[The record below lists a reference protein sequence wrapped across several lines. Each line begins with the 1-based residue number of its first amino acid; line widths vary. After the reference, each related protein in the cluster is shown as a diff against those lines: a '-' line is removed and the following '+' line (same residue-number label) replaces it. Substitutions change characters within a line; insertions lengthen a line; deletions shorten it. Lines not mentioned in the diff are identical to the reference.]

1 LDISHSPLL
10 SGDNCRHSRWG
21 ERGRSYHHVRRRF
34 YELAAAGPAPIAT
47 EALEQIKALY
57 AIEAEIRGQDHPARH
72 TARQASSRPLVE
84 DLEPWLRAKLT
95 TISQK
100 TKLAE
105 AIRYALSRWAGLT
118 FFLGDGRIEL
128 DNNIVERSIRP
139 LALTR
144 KNSLFAGSD
153 GGADHW
159 AILASLIE
167 TAKLNDVDPQA
178 YISSVITRIVQG
190 HPQSRIDQ
198 LLPWSYQAKAAAVV

>member
-1 LDISHSPLL
+1 MI
-10 SGDNCRHSRWG
+10 
-21 ERGRSYHHVRRRF
+21 
-34 YELAAAGPAPIAT
+34 
-47 EALEQIKALY
+47 
-57 AIEAEIRGQDHPARH
+57 
-72 TARQASSRPLVE
+72 QA
-84 DLEPWLRAKLT
+84 LEPWLRARLE

-118 FFLGDGRIEL
+118 LFLGDGRIEL

-144 KNSLFAGSD
+144 KNSLFAGSY
-153 GGADHW
+153 GGAAHW

-178 YISSVITRIVQG
+178 YITSVIIRIVEG
-190 HPQSRIDQ
+190 PPQSRIDQ
-198 LLPWSYQAKAAAVV
+198 LLPWVYQPEPSAVV